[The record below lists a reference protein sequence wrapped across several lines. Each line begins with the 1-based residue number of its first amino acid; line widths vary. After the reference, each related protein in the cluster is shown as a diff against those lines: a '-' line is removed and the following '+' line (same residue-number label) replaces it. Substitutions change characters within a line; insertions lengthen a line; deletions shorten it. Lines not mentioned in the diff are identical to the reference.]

1 MALKPRHLR
10 AFVERI
16 GNKADYLS
24 RRRNVRRRVE
34 RLRRLAVGQE
44 ASLHVEFLND
54 LERDLPLAA
63 DVLVELERF
72 DIDRE
77 RLHSIDN

>member
-1 MALKPRHLR
+1 
-10 AFVERI
+10 
-16 GNKADYLS
+16 
-24 RRRNVRRRVE
+24 
-34 RLRRLAVGQE
+34 
-44 ASLHVEFLND
+44 LHVEFLND